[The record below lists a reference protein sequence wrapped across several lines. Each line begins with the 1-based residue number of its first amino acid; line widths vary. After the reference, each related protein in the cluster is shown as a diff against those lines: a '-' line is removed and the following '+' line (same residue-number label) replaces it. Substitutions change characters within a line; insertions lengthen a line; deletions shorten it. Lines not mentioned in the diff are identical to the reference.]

1 MDDPKTKI
9 FEGGDKQTALDL
21 ALMWVNNHKEHPPV
35 FVEEVVATPE
45 GGKWIAVVTYRE
57 A

>member
-1 MDDPKTKI
+1 MDEPKTKI
-9 FEGGDKQTALDL
+9 FEGGDREAALDL
-21 ALMWVNNHKEHPPV
+21 ALMWVNNALKHNPV

-45 GGKWIAVVTYRE
+45 GARWIAVVTYRE